1 MILLSDGIP
10 NRPCNPSIEDCS
22 NAYVANPSALQ
33 HIDDAV
39 DWAVQNGI
47 VIFTISLGS
56 QADQILMADIA
67 EATGGMHQYAETTDQ
82 LQGIFQEIAQHIFLR
97 LTG

>member
-10 NRPCNPSIEDCS
+10 NRPCNPSTMNCNLD
-22 NAYVANPSALQ
+22 AANTWSLQ

-47 VIFTISLGS
+47 IIFTISLGS
-56 QADQILMADIA
+56 RADQDLMTDIA
-67 EATGGMHQYAETTDQ
+67 ETTGGIHQYAETTDD
-82 LQGIFQEIAQHIFLR
+82 LQAVFQEIAQHIFLR